1 MAPDPTVGPLIC
13 GTGSYVDGT
22 YAWTDYAYDDTG
34 ASETALGG
42 GAEPYPEEGA
52 NTADL
57 IQLQLRPT
65 DDGLPIRAVLQTLD
79 DPAVPVLA
87 VGFDTDADPATGAP
101 TLPGDRW
108 RADPPLGL
116 EWVAVVNG
124 GGGELREFADGAWN
138 TRRDVRVDGRPRHE
152 RARGHDPA
160 RRARSRRAT
169 WRVVAALGVARDGIS
184 FLDGD
189 APIYDLA
196 FVGGE
201 SPARPLGA
209 GNAWQDRDQADIL
222 AGRYPSHHAVAT
234 VDFDLLA
241 RGTDAIAEAREPGTH
256 TFLYR
261 SELDLGGGIQP
272 WPRTHKPELWTKF
285 GMPAPPSAPWRIHAG
300 PYQPYGV
307 WIPERLPSPAPLIVF
322 LHGTGSNHLSNA
334 SRSFFGPGRFDVPA
348 IVVEPLG
355 RGGELRLLR
364 TRGAGRAR
372 RHRRRDGALRHRRR
386 PRRAHRHLAGWVR
399 DVPHR

>member
-42 GAEPYPEEGA
+42 GVEPYPEEGA

-65 DDGLPIRAVLQTLD
+65 DDGLSIRAVLQTLD

-138 TRRDVRVDGRPRHE
+138 TRCDVRVDGRPRHE

-160 RRARSRRAT
+160 RRTRPRARD
-169 WRVVAALGVARDGIS
+169 VAR
-184 FLDGD
+184 
-189 APIYDLA
+189 
-196 FVGGE
+196 
-201 SPARPLGA
+201 
-209 GNAWQDRDQADIL
+209 
-222 AGRYPSHHAVAT
+222 
-234 VDFDLLA
+234 
-241 RGTDAIAEAREPGTH
+241 
-256 TFLYR
+256 
-261 SELDLGGGIQP
+261 
-272 WPRTHKPELWTKF
+272 
-285 GMPAPPSAPWRIHAG
+285 
-300 PYQPYGV
+300 
-307 WIPERLPSPAPLIVF
+307 
-322 LHGTGSNHLSNA
+322 
-334 SRSFFGPGRFDVPA
+334 
-348 IVVEPLG
+348 
-355 RGGELRLLR
+355 
-364 TRGAGRAR
+364 
-372 RHRRRDGALRHRRR
+372 RRRVGSHA
-386 PRRAHRHLAGWVR
+386 
-399 DVPHR
+399 